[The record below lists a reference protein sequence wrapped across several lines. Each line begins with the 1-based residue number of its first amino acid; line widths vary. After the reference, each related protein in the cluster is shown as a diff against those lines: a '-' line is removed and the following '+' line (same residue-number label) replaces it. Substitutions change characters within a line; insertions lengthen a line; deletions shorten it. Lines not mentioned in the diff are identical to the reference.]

1 MVTLT
6 GVRFRSPSRASVS
19 GGTRMKHAPWS
30 DSRWP
35 SKCRSG
41 IPAHFPAN
49 SPEPRTF
56 LALAPYAILDRA
68 LAQRIYKTE
77 DTMAKTQKWTASTFI
92 SLVHENLT
100 EKGHKVKKSDLTWA
114 VKDAFEAA
122 VAAGARGMRV
132 RFPEIGALASRDVK
146 ARKAGKGVNP
156 FTGESIMLK
165 ARPASKKP
173 RWSFPKAVREAYIRQ
188 AARKAA

>member
-1 MVTLT
+1 
-6 GVRFRSPSRASVS
+6 
-19 GGTRMKHAPWS
+19 MKHAPWS

-35 SKCRSG
+35 SKLSSG
-41 IPAHFPAN
+41 IRVHFLAI
-49 SPEPRTF
+49 SPERRTF
-56 LALAPYAILDRA
+56 WAPPPFASHDRA
-68 LAQRIYKTE
+68 LRPSDYNTE
-77 DTMAKTQKWTASTFI
+77 DTMPKTQKWTASTFV

-100 EKGHKVKKSDLTWA
+100 EKGHKVKKSDLSWA

-146 ARKAGKGVNP
+146 ARKAGKGTNP

-173 RWSFPKAVREAYIRQ
+173 RWSFPKAVREAYIRT

>member
-1 MVTLT
+1 M
-6 GVRFRSPSRASVS
+6 
-19 GGTRMKHAPWS
+19 
-30 DSRWP
+30 
-35 SKCRSG
+35 
-41 IPAHFPAN
+41 PAYFLAI
-49 SPEPRTF
+49 SPEIRTF
-56 LALAPYAILDRA
+56 WTVPPFASHDRA
-68 LAQRIYKTE
+68 LSPSDYNTE
-77 DTMAKTQKWTASTFI
+77 DTMPKTQKWTASTFV

-100 EKGHKVKKSDLTWA
+100 EKGHKVKKSDLNWA

-146 ARKAGKGVNP
+146 ARKAGKGTNP

-173 RWSFPKAVREAYIRQ
+173 RWSFPKAVREAYIRT

>member
-1 MVTLT
+1 VQL
-6 GVRFRSPSRASVS
+6 G
-19 GGTRMKHAPWS
+19 H
-30 DSRWP
+30 
-35 SKCRSG
+35 
-41 IPAHFPAN
+41 PAHFLAN
-49 SPEPRTF
+49 SRKYRTF
-56 LALAPYAILDRA
+56 WGFGPFAILDRA
-68 LAQRIYKTE
+68 LAQRIYETE
-77 DTMAKTQKWTASTFI
+77 DTMAKTQKWTASTFV
-92 SLVHENLT
+92 SLVYENLT
-100 EKGHKVKKSDLTWA
+100 DKGHKVKKADLSWA

-146 ARKAGKGVNP
+146 ARKAGKGTNP

-173 RWSFPKAVREAYIRQ
+173 RWSFPKAVREAYIRT

>member
-1 MVTLT
+1 M
-6 GVRFRSPSRASVS
+6 P
-19 GGTRMKHAPWS
+19 
-30 DSRWP
+30 
-35 SKCRSG
+35 
-41 IPAHFPAN
+41 
-49 SPEPRTF
+49 
-56 LALAPYAILDRA
+56 
-68 LAQRIYKTE
+68 
-77 DTMAKTQKWTASTFI
+77 KTQKWTASTFV

-100 EKGHKVKKSDLTWA
+100 EKGHKVKKADLNWA

-146 ARKAGKGVNP
+146 ARKAGKGTNP
-156 FTGESIMLK
+156 FTGEAIMLK

-173 RWSFPKAVREAYIRQ
+173 RWSFPKAVREAYIRT